1 MQVIIIGNKRA
12 EICNVR
18 SRNQNKE
25 LFLNKK
31 QLYRIFPQNLKRCK
45 IIKWGRDKGHEE
57 VEIYRENMSIP
68 TIINGDV
75 NYTKNA
81 FFALIRNKM
90 IKSGGHGIFSTK
102 ALNLVKTMPEIIAV
116 LSVIIITAYYVISAN
131 LGH

>member
-18 SRNQNKE
+18 GRNQNKE

-57 VEIYRENMSIP
+57 VEIYKENMSIP

-90 IKSGGHGIFSTK
+90 VKSNHGIFSTK
-102 ALNLVKTMPEIIAV
+102 SLNLIKTLPETIAII
-116 LSVIIITAYYVISAN
+116 SVIILTAYYVISAN
-131 LGH
+131 IGH